1 MSLPRSE
8 DIVDTLT
15 VDNKK
20 KKKTKKTPQTQSKPS
35 KFSWSF
41 FICKEDLTCNDSHLL
56 SASPLPLVLCAAHD
70 QLFLGHSSGEKLK
83 KLCRV
88 RVKS

>member
-8 DIVDTLT
+8 DIVETLT

-20 KKKTKKTPQTQSKPS
+20 KPHKLSLSPLNLAEA
-35 KFSWSF
+35 F
-41 FICKEDLTCNDSHLL
+41 FICKEDITCNDSHLL
-56 SASPLPLVLCAAHD
+56 SASPLPLVLCAGHD